1 MIYSIEKSKVVLNLL
16 LEKYAV
22 KVQAASG
29 DGMKLE
35 NIKNSFLKV
44 WENFFDN
51 PDQGGIKE
59 YIDKLGAWIF
69 DNMISYP
76 IQLQALDYE
85 NNPDN
90 PGIKSEDI
98 DVRIV
103 KLSSTM
109 RLAKFLTEKRGE
121 R

>member
-1 MIYSIEKSKVVLNLL
+1 MNLL

-22 KVQAASG
+22 KVQAFSG
-29 DGMKLE
+29 GETKLE
-35 NIKNSFLKV
+35 NVRESFVNV
-44 WENFFDN
+44 WKNFFDN
-51 PDQGGIKE
+51 PNQGNMEE
-59 YIDKLGAWIF
+59 YIDKLGKWIF

-85 NNPDN
+85 NNPDD
-90 PGIKSEDI
+90 PGIKPADI
-98 DVRIV
+98 DARIV